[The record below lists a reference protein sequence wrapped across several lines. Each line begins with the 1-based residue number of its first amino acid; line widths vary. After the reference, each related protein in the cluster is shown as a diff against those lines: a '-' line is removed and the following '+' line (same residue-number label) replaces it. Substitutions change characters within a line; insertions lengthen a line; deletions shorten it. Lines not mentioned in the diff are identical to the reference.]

1 MTLLK
6 EAELPQTDSYAATR
20 RRRLRSWL
28 PYVAIVGSLIAL
40 VMAITMPLW
49 LPGLVRRIIPDRYI
63 IAYAPE
69 PVRSVL
75 LDINPEKV
83 LPTPVPG
90 NEEMAAVLLATP
102 DSQLVVTA
110 TPWPTIAAGD
120 EATPIPTD
128 SAAIAEADVPAE
140 GETTEESAGDEDF
153 TEQVVARPIP
163 ENMQLSGVTQVPQGY
178 NMCGPAT
185 LTSYFSFWNADV
197 TQNDIAGAIKP
208 HPEDSNVRPDEL
220 AEYAQSMGYGA
231 IVRIDGTI
239 ERLRQLIAA
248 GYPVM
253 IERGFDELPDDG
265 WMGHYMLLIGYNDAE
280 QTLTAMD
287 SYWGTNRVHPDQS
300 YPVDYWDYARLD
312 SLWQDFNRAYM
323 VVYPPSDAEQIADII
338 GEDMNDSTMYAT
350 ALQRA
355 LAEKEQDP
363 NDPFAWF
370 NLGSIYNA
378 LGDYQQA
385 AANFDVARQTGT
397 PWRTMWYQ
405 FGPYEAY
412 YQTGRYEDVLTL
424 AQATTDPENYP
435 ESEEAFYYM
444 GLVYEARGE
453 LRAARNMYNKALQ
466 YNPTYEAAQEA
477 LNDLSE
483 S

>member
-1 MTLLK
+1 MTVLK
-6 EAELPQTDSYAATR
+6 DAELPQTDSYSAR
-20 RRRLRSWL
+20 HRGGIRGWL
-28 PYVAIVGSLIAL
+28 PYAAITGSLIAL

-49 LPGLVRRIIPDRYI
+49 LPGLVRRVVPDRYI

-90 NEEMAAVLLATP
+90 GDGSTAALLGSPIAQAEAT
-102 DSQLVVTA
+102 V
-110 TPWPTIAAGD
+110 TPWPTIAAEGQATAIPTQD
-120 EATPIPTD
+120 AAATP
-128 SAAIAEADVPAE
+128 AEAEAPADAE
-140 GETTEESAGDEDF
+140 PTESADF
-153 TEQVVARPIP
+153 TELVVARPVP
-163 ENMQLSGVTQVPQGY
+163 ENVQLSGVTQVPQGY

-185 LTSYFSFWNADV
+185 LTSYFSFWNVDV

-220 AEYAQSMGYGA
+220 AGYAQSQGYGA
-231 IVRIDGTI
+231 IVRINGTI
-239 ERLRQLIAA
+239 DRLRQLIAA

-265 WMGHYMLLIGYNDAE
+265 WMGHYMLLIGYDDAD
-280 QTLTAMD
+280 QVFTAMD
-287 SYWGTNRVHPDQS
+287 SYWGTNRVHPDQT
-300 YPVDYWDYARLD
+300 YPVDYWDYARFD
-312 SLWQDFNRAYM
+312 ALWQDFNRVYLI
-323 VVYPPSDAEQIADII
+323 VYPPADAEQVADII
-338 GEDMNDSTMYAT
+338 GDDMDDPTMYT
-350 ALQRA
+350 RALERA

-378 LGDYQQA
+378 LGNYQQA
-385 AANFDVARQTGT
+385 AASFDVARQTGT

-424 AQATTDPENYP
+424 AQATTHPENYP

-444 GLVYEARGE
+444 GRVYEARGE
-453 LRAARNMYNKALQ
+453 LRSARNMYNKALQ
-466 YNPTYEAAQEA
+466 YNPNYEAAQEA
-477 LNDLSE
+477 LNGLAE